1 MLKECH
7 LDHRQNFSNR
17 SMIKFKY
24 TILYVSDVTRSIQFY
39 EQVFGFVR
47 KFITPENDYGE
58 LITGETTI
66 SFSSHKLANTNLTA
80 GYTASSRLDKP
91 FGIELGI
98 VTDNVEDLVDKVWEF
113 NGVIVEQP
121 TIKPWGQTVSYV
133 RDLDGFLIEI
143 CTPMHE

>member
-1 MLKECH
+1 
-7 LDHRQNFSNR
+7 
-17 SMIKFKY
+17 MIKFKY
-24 TILYVSDVTRSIQFY
+24 TILYVSDVTRAIQFY

-66 SFSSHKLANTNLTA
+66 SFASHNLAKTNLSA
-80 GYTASSRLDKP
+80 GYIESSRLDKP

-98 VTDNVEDLVDKVWEF
+98 VTDQVEDLVDKVWEF
-113 NGVIVEQP
+113 NGVIVEKP
-121 TIKPWGQTVSYV
+121 TVKPWGQTVSYV

-143 CTPMHE
+143 CSPLD